1 VEERSDKCNVSN
13 TRSIDSAFATHR
25 DIGAYLHRKNNSIDK
40 IGSDLEQ
47 WARESYMD
55 MKGFIRE

>member
-40 IGSDLEQ
+40 IMS
-47 WARESYMD
+47 
-55 MKGFIRE
+55 